1 MDENDFI
8 LVKNSD
14 FKKKLE
20 IFVKS
25 ALIVLI
31 PSHPKRKAEPRVG
44 GHVGP
49 SCPGNQYSHWC
60 SQEKIWHLLKFIVSQ
75 KANIPVDVLDV
86 TVY

>member
-31 PSHPKRKAEPRVG
+31 PATTIH
-44 GHVGP
+44 
-49 SCPGNQYSHWC
+49 
-60 SQEKIWHLLKFIVSQ
+60 
-75 KANIPVDVLDV
+75 
-86 TVY
+86 